1 MSLRSGDGK
10 FAAMTFLLAPRAVT
24 ALLLLSSLL
33 LGLAQTALLPPF
45 EGFDETGHY
54 SYIQQVAETGRWPR
68 RGETTS
74 RYVEDLYQAVPIT
87 EMLAA
92 HAPWRYHAF
101 FADPERRAP
110 AREAIHGPSVQ
121 RAYTPGKGANGMVQH
136 PPFYYF
142 VMAPVYLVTKSLSL
156 ADQLF
161 VLRSISYLL
170 AWGALCVTVFAALTG
185 KMGQRA
191 TPVAFAASAW
201 PLILPMWF
209 PEMAR
214 LGNDSLVAMF
224 AVCLFILAW
233 RITASVEIKH
243 HALLGVILGLALL
256 TKATFL
262 PAAAA
267 ILLVLAAQMLL
278 VRGKL
283 DFARRIKALSV
294 TVVILVAICGWWYAA
309 KFAATG
315 SAIGANYVSTM
326 VETGGLIAG
335 LKRNLN
341 IDEMVRMPLGFVL
354 SFLWAGTWSFVVP
367 PRSYILPLMAMAALI
382 GYGAYCWLRR
392 EGVHPVD
399 WFALLTTGLFLAS
412 LTYFSFVLLSV
423 ASGTAPAWYL
433 HAMAPILALLAG
445 YGISE
450 IMSGRLRAVLIALLC
465 YPLVFL
471 PAMTVMNALFFAGC
485 APKLPERNYY
495 AWSSA
500 TTCLADYSRMY
511 ENLSVLAYPRL
522 ATALFVVGW
531 VLAVLAMAM
540 ALRALSA
547 PQTSITSTR

>member
-1 MSLRSGDGK
+1 M
-10 FAAMTFLLAPRAVT
+10 FAAMTFPTAQRAIA

-33 LGLAQTALLPPF
+33 LGLAQAALLPPF

-54 SYIQQVAETGRWPR
+54 SYIQQVAETGQWPR
-68 RGETTS
+68 KGGTIS
-74 RYVEDLYQAVPIT
+74 RYVEDLYEAAPIT

-101 FADPERRAP
+101 FADPERRAA
-110 AREAIHGPSVQ
+110 ARETIHGLSAQ

-136 PPFYYF
+136 PPLYYF
-142 VMAPVYLVTKSLSL
+142 AMAPVYLATKRLSL

-161 VLRSISYLL
+161 VLRSASYLL
-170 AWGALCVTVFAALTG
+170 AWGALCITVFAALTG

-191 TPVAFAASAW
+191 MPVVFAASAW
-201 PLILPMWF
+201 PLIFPMWL
-209 PEMAR
+209 PEMGR

-224 AVCLFILAW
+224 AACLFILAW
-233 RITASVEIKH
+233 RVTASVEIKN

-262 PAAAA
+262 PASTA
-267 ILLVLAAQMLL
+267 ILLVLGAQMLL
-278 VRGKL
+278 ARGTP
-283 DFARRIKALSV
+283 DFARRIKALSM
-294 TVVILVAICGWWYAA
+294 TVAILVAICGWWYAV
-309 KFAATG
+309 KFVATG
-315 SAIGANYVSTM
+315 SAIGANDVSTM

-341 IDEMVRMPLGFVL
+341 IDEMIRMPLGFAL

-367 PRSYILPLMAMAALI
+367 PRSYILPLMAMTALI
-382 GYGAYCWLRR
+382 GCGAWRWMRR

-399 WFALLTTGLFLAS
+399 WFALLMTGLFLAS
-412 LTYFSFVLLSV
+412 LTYYSFVLLSV

-433 HAMAPILALLAG
+433 HAMAPVLALLAG

-450 IMSGRLRAVLIALLC
+450 IMSGRLRAVLIVLLC

-471 PAMTVMNALFFAGC
+471 PAMTVMNALYFAGC
-485 APKLPERNYY
+485 VPKLPNRNYY

-500 TTCLADYSRMY
+500 TKCLADYPRMY
-511 ENLSVLAYPRL
+511 ENLAVLAYPK
-522 ATALFVVGW
+522 TGTVLFVIGW
-531 VLAVLAMAM
+531 ALAVTAMAM
-540 ALRALSA
+540 ALRSFRAQSA
-547 PQTSITSTR
+547 SRLES